1 MSSRSRTLLG
11 GTSALAALV
20 IGASF
25 MAVTPARA
33 QTAPAAS
40 SGPDITDEVTT
51 TARRKEE
58 RIQTVPIA
66 ITAFSAA
73 GLQAR
78 SIENLVDLQHAVPSF
93 TYGPTQRSGI
103 GSDPTIRGLPGV
115 ITYFAEVPLIQ
126 GNQIG
131 DYQAFDNSVQ
141 VLKGPQ
147 GTLFGQ
153 NTTGGAILLDPVKPT
168 NNFEGYAAAMFG
180 SSSWEQF
187 EGVLNVPIVEDK
199 LLVRIGGKHDQRDGF
214 TTVANT
220 PYAGKFAGLDLD
232 NRDSWYGRV
241 SVTFRPTD
249 DIENYLIADE
259 TYVHT
264 NGTALI
270 LDQLNFD
277 PAFKGSTVNYILNQP
292 TYAPASPSY
301 FLALQK
307 SLGVRQIVGFTPTIV
322 LPGTNKQVT
331 YDFAGPIEKAQ
342 NYDIIDILKWDVTD
356 DITIKNILGYV
367 NSRELTRSNFTDT
380 PIISQGFVS
389 PRGWNNSSVGAGGG
403 VGLTTQY
410 TEELQ
415 ANGKA
420 LGGALSYTVGGF
432 LMYRSIGPGDGTITT
447 GTNQLPSQIL
457 VSTGGGGDA
466 RTQALYSQGN
476 YDIGSLWDALDGLKF
491 TGGFRYNW
499 DWASQY
505 QHIRIPN
512 ILLLGDQNP
521 PICASGTKA
530 SHCDVAHGGHFHS
543 PGWNLTLDY
552 QLDPET
558 MIYVSSSKGY
568 RAGGFTPGAATEA
581 DQVYQ
586 PETLVNVEVGI
597 KSDWNLMGI
606 HAHTNV
612 DAYHGFYSNIQ
623 EGVVATVLICTKPG
637 VPSSCTPSN
646 FGVTENAAEATAEG
660 IEFEG
665 AVYPVKGLELHTAD
679 SFNHNVFDSFSSA
692 TFGQLAGRSFTGF
705 PKLKLAAGA
714 VYHLPIDEAWGDVAV
729 KADWYYQTH
738 YLTNTDNGPGSAPT
752 HHLINVG
759 VDWTNVYGQPI
770 DLSFFMTNVTD
781 ATFVLGNFALYAQ
794 QGFVSKVY
802 NEPQEWGFRLKY
814 RFEPDSTPEAAPAA
828 YTPPP
833 VVAPAPAVAHSY
845 MVFFDFDKSDL
856 TSDATAIVDQAA
868 KNAGPAKATEISVT
882 GHTDTVGSDA
892 YNMRLSKRRAESVA
906 AQLEKDGIPSSE
918 IAIVAKGKRDLLVPT
933 KDGVREPQNRRVTIV
948 YGGATS

>member
-1 MSSRSRTLLG
+1 MLSGS
-11 GTSALAALV
+11 AALTALV
-20 IGASF
+20 VGAGL
-25 MAVTPARA
+25 MIAAPAARA
-33 QTAPAAS
+33 QADQPAAMK
-40 SGPDITDEVTT
+40 GGMEEIIV

-58 RIQTVPIA
+58 RIQTVPMA
-66 ITAFSAA
+66 ITAFTTA

-78 SIENLVDLQHAVPSF
+78 SIQNLVDLQHSVPSF

-115 ITYFAEVPLIQ
+115 VTYFAQVPLIQ

-131 DYQAFDNSVQ
+131 DYQAFDNTLQ

-153 NTTGGAILLDPVKPT
+153 NTTGGAILLEPNRPT
-168 NNFEGYAAAMFG
+168 NEYEGYAQVMFG
-180 SSSWEQF
+180 AHNWEQF
-187 EGVLNVPIVEDK
+187 EAVANIPIVADK
-199 LLVRIGGKHDQRDGF
+199 LLVRVGGKHDQRDGF
-214 TTVANT
+214 TTVADT
-220 PYAGKFAGLDLD
+220 PYAGKFKGLDLD
-232 NRDSWYGRV
+232 NRDSWYGRA

-249 DIENYLIADE
+249 DIENYFVADE

-277 PAFKGSTVNYILNQP
+277 PGFAGSTIHYALNQP
-292 TYAPASPSY
+292 KYAPASPAY

-307 SLGVRQIVGFTPTIV
+307 SLGVRQIIGFTPAIF
-322 LPGTNKQVT
+322 LPGTSKQVT
-331 YDFAGPIEKAQ
+331 YNFAGPIEKAQ
-342 NYDIIDILKWDVTD
+342 NYDIVDILKWDVSD
-356 DITIKNILGYV
+356 DIQVKNILGYV

-389 PRGWNNSSVGAGGG
+389 PQGWNNSSVGAGGG

-476 YDIGSLWDALDGLKF
+476 YDLGSLWNALDGLKF

-499 DWASQY
+499 DWSSQY

-512 ILLLGDQNP
+512 ILLIGNENP
-521 PICASGTKA
+521 PICASGTKGTK
-530 SHCDVAHGGHFHS
+530 CDVAHGGHFHS
-543 PGWNLTLDY
+543 PGWNLSLDY
-552 QLDPET
+552 QLDPGT
-558 MIYVSSSKGY
+558 LIYVSSSKGY
-568 RAGGFTPGAATEA
+568 RAGGFTPGAATVA

-597 KSDWNLMGI
+597 KADWTLFGMQGRS
-606 HAHTNV
+606 NV

-623 EGVVATVLICTKPG
+623 EGVVATVEVCTRPND
-637 VPSSCTPSN
+637 PSSCTPSN

-665 AVYPVKGLELHTAD
+665 SLYPFKDLELRTAD
-679 SFNHNVFDSFSSA
+679 SFNHNVFDNFSSA

-705 PKLKLAAGA
+705 PKLKLAMGA
-714 VYHLPIDEAWGDVAV
+714 TYHLPVDESWGDLSV

-752 HHLINVG
+752 HHLINLG
-759 VDWTNVYGQPI
+759 VDWTNMFGNPV

-781 ATFVLGNFALYAQ
+781 ATFVLGNFALYSQ

-802 NEPQEWGFRLKY
+802 NEPQMWGFRLKY
-814 RFEPDSTPEAAPAA
+814 RFEPESAPEATPAA
-828 YTPPP
+828 YSPPP

-868 KNAGPAKATEISVT
+868 RNAAPAKVTEITVT

-892 YNMRLSKRRAESVA
+892 YNMRLSKRRAESVS
-906 AQLEKDGIPSSE
+906 AQLQKDGIPASE
-918 IAIVAKGKRDLLVPT
+918 IEIVAKGKRDLLVPT

-948 YGGATS
+948 YGGGMS